1 MYFLNQF
8 AFGECRISW
17 WSRERYLWGQMNAA
31 DEDIHRLEG
40 KVHCKEDDSNT
51 TQVRCVCRGEEMDFL
66 NRWNFRM
73 LMWFISLNGAG
84 AKAGSHVP
92 QQFVS
97 SPWRGPWVCVWK
109 KKVTNHWRKVTLF
122 ALSSR
127 EVYHFPIFFL
137 STRRSGLDP
146 HWPLG
151 NIFIPLNWLCIIWGN
166 WGSDI
171 SKSA

>member
-1 MYFLNQF
+1 
-8 AFGECRISW
+8 
-17 WSRERYLWGQMNAA
+17 MNAA
-31 DEDIHRLEG
+31 DEDIHRLER
-40 KVHCKEDDSNT
+40 KVHFKEDDSNT
-51 TQVRCVCRGEEMDFL
+51 IQVWLVGERKWIFL
-66 NRWNFRM
+66 NKWNFRM
-73 LMWFISLNGAG
+73 LMWFIWLNGAG

-97 SPWRGPWVCVWK
+97 SPWRGPWVCVK
-109 KKVTNHWRKVTLF
+109 KKTTDHWRKVTLF

-127 EVYHFPIFFL
+127 EVYYFLIFFL

-151 NIFIPLNWLCIIWGN
+151 NIFIPLSWLCLIWGN

-171 SKSA
+171 GKSA